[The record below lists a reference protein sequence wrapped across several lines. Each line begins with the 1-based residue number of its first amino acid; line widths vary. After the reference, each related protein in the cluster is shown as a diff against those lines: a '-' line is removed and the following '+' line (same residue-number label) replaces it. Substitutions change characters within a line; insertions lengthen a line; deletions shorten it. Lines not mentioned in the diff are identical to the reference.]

1 MFFLIS
7 QDFSFTLK
15 FKLLFNR
22 QLNIQYLGDI
32 IQQWLVAVKIALQLT
47 LPRNAM
53 LASDS
58 QASYLDFLSPGSAGL
73 NIRLA
78 K

>member
-7 QDFSFTLK
+7 QDFLFTLK

-22 QLNIQYLGDI
+22 QLNIKYLGDI

-47 LPRNAM
+47 RPRNAM
-53 LASDS
+53 PGLRFSGI
-58 QASYLDFLSPGSAGL
+58 LS
-73 NIRLA
+73 RLPEPW
-78 K
+78 